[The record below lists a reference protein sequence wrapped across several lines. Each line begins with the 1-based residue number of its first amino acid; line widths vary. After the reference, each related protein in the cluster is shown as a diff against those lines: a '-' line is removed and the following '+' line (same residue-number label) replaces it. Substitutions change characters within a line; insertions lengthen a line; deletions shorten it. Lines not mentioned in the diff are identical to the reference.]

1 MEPEQKVQTP
11 AKEKGAASQ
20 AEPQEVP
27 KANRNVKDSVFRDI
41 FSDKKYLLQ
50 LYQTLHPEDNDCTEE
65 DLICVTLEQ
74 ILVRDIHNDLG
85 FIARDKSLIMLE
97 AQSNWTVNIIVR
109 SLLYIARTYQD
120 YFRGSAQSLFTTKPV
135 HMPEPEIYVVYSGDE
150 KIGKEWITLTEEF
163 FGGMQTALEVRVKV
177 LTDRSGNG
185 IVSQYICFTK
195 VVNEQF
201 RRLGRTREA
210 VAEAIQICRER
221 NILKEYLE
229 SRQKEVEDIMF
240 TLFDQEEVLRDFIAS
255 ERREQAEETTR
266 EVTIEVTREAA
277 RAFYENDVAVEVIAK
292 SLKQNVRTI
301 ESWLGLV
308 PQM

>member
-11 AKEKGAASQ
+11 AKEKGATSQ
-20 AEPQEVP
+20 AKPQEVP

-41 FSDKKYLLQ
+41 FSDKRYLLQ

-65 DLICVTLEQ
+65 DLTCVTLEQ

-85 FIARDKSLIMLE
+85 FIARDRSLIMLE

-120 YFRGSAQSLFTTKPV
+120 YFRESAQSLFTTKPV
-135 HMPEPEIYVVYSGDE
+135 HMLEPEIYVVYSGNE
-150 KIGKEWITLTEEF
+150 KIGKEWITLTEEL
-163 FGGMQTALEVRVKV
+163 FGEMQTALEVRVK
-177 LTDRSGNG
+177 
-185 IVSQYICFTK
+185 
-195 VVNEQF
+195 
-201 RRLGRTREA
+201 
-210 VAEAIQICRER
+210 
-221 NILKEYLE
+221 
-229 SRQKEVEDIMF
+229 DIMF

-266 EVTIEVTREAA
+266 EVTREVTREAA
-277 RAFYENDVAVEVIAK
+277 RALYENNVAIEVIAK